1 MVCMEGKKIR
11 SIVAL
16 VVLVIVVLLVV
27 VLVRDPEPV
36 GAPELGT
43 RGDNVPGETV
53 PVFEE

>member
-1 MVCMEGKKIR
+1 MEGKKIR

-27 VLVRDPEPV
+27 MLVRDPEPV